1 MLVINNANKS
11 MEGEWMDIEI
21 WGETIRIKVRARND
35 RVVESVK
42 ARFKGM
48 KEGKKK
54 DEAILDAM
62 YDHLIEDFEG
72 LGEETPDGT
81 VSHLEINVESKK
93 KLLFMPVPLGE
104 ESIYARVLN
113 RANEL
118 GFKVVEDQQKNSS
131 MP

>member
-1 MLVINNANKS
+1 MLVIKNEDRS
-11 MEGEWMDIEI
+11 REGEWMDIEI
-21 WGETIRIKVRARND
+21 WGETIRVKVRARTD
-35 RVVESVK
+35 RVVEKIK
-42 ARFKGM
+42 AKFKGM

-72 LGEETPDGT
+72 LGEENPDGT
-81 VSHLEINVESKK
+81 VTRLEINLENKK
-93 KLLFMPVPLGE
+93 KLLFMPVPLQE

-118 GFKVVEDQQKNSS
+118 GFQVTEEQQKN
-131 MP
+131 